1 MKAISRPTKMT
12 AAEAAAVRKA
22 RKGDKS
28 AVESVFRMAEPFVY
42 YNCLKFVGSGHEQ
55 DAQDLTQETLLK
67 AYSRLGS
74 LDNNE
79 RFLSWVLTITLN
91 TCKDFYRKKRD
102 YELFSDTDEKSA
114 QEIYEEMP
122 DEDMK
127 SQTVP
132 EKKVDNEETQKMI
145 RDIVNEL
152 PDEQRIAVTLTYYDF
167 LTSREIA
174 QQLNVNENTVK
185 YRLASARR
193 KIHKRIEE
201 YKAEG
206 IKLYNVAPA
215 SFLSY
220 LSYFLS
226 NEAKEMSEAIFVK
239 LPVASLMA
247 ALSEAGLTIGV
258 ITGSTAGTIVSA
270 VGAALSGVGV
280 FLSAAGGKI
289 VAIIVMTA
297 LVVGATESASSLNNL
312 LFQSKPDRVEVEES
326 TFSGEDASKEYKENH
341 ESSMSESETSPTSQ
355 TEMSSQ
361 QESSSTSE
369 SSSLESQVVY
379 ETSSTAQSS
388 ENTEQSSV
396 NAEASGNASTGNS
409 SGTGESS
416 NNNNTES
423 SNASGE
429 ATSGESSESA
439 GPESSATESSTNE
452 SSTNESSANNSSAS
466 STDESSGTENS
477 TNESS
482 AAESSTNESSHTH
495 TYEETNRVV
504 GENNPDVGYT
514 TTITYTCSECGDT
527 YSETV
532 EHLHTFEY
540 YTSTGPFLSSV
551 SDLTD
556 PEEVWNEWMTR
567 SFPSNRWH
575 DRYCTDTSCA
585 YYEIYQYSGQE
596 RIEDHDF
603 VFESNTHYE
612 ADCTKPG
619 YSRLIYRCSKCKQY
633 VQITYNVQPAL
644 GHDYQDYTRSTD
656 ADGKITIDCTC
667 ARCNTHHIYIEQS
680 REVDADGNTTI
691 HFMCSLCHEDRY
703 ETFGPGEVISE
714 RETGYLSAD
723 RLFVVPERFRLSA

>member
-12 AAEAAAVRKA
+12 AAEAATVRKA

-122 DEDMK
+122 DEDLK

-258 ITGSTAGTIVSA
+258 ITGSTTASIVSA

-297 LVVGATESASSLNNL
+297 LVVGATESAASLNHL

-326 TFSGEDASKEYKENH
+326 TFSEENSSMNHMETH
-341 ESSMSESETSPTSQ
+341 ESSMNESEPSSATQ

-396 NAEASGNASTGNS
+396 STEASGNASAGSNSGTAESSNNTEQSSGSSTKATGNS
-409 SGTGESS
+409 STTNSS
-416 NNNNTES
+416 ETVEASDNDNTES
-423 SNASGE
+423 TASNLSE
-429 ATSGESSESA
+429 SSMMEESSSTTESSESND
-439 GPESSATESSTNE
+439 SQ
-452 SSTNESSANNSSAS
+452 NSS
-466 STDESSGTENS
+466 E
-477 TNESS
+477 
-482 AAESSTNESSHTH
+482 ESSHNYGDYYTDMWETYVLAGEIKQPDGTSLVYPGKSFTIH
-495 TYEETNRVV
+495 HQYYPDGTLRNEAEYSSQIQQYCDGGNCWQPLLSWAREYGYNLDSTYIEDQGVSNINSATTYYDANTYEEIDPNYEDLSNFDYFCVSH
-504 GENNPDVGYT
+504 G
-514 TTITYTCSECGDT
+514 
-527 YSETV
+527 SETRTYW
-532 EHLHTFEY
+532 LY
-540 YTSTGPFLSSV
+540 YDASAPGCDFSLSYNENHYIGSGDLDV
-551 SDLTD
+551 SLNAPDNALKSIGVIENKNYTETPL
-556 PEEVWNEWMTR
+556 PE
-567 SFPSNRWH
+567 S
-575 DRYCTDTSCA
+575 A
-585 YYEIYQYSGQE
+585 YYYNGKDLVRIDGAYLDSLESGCYYW
-596 RIEDHDF
+596 F
-603 VFESNTHYE
+603 VFYFEKRTEN
-612 ADCTKPG
+612 A
-619 YSRLIYRCSKCKQY
+619 LIY
-633 VQITYNVQPAL
+633 IL
-644 GHDYQDYTRSTD
+644 EG
-656 ADGKITIDCTC
+656 
-667 ARCNTHHIYIEQS
+667 
-680 REVDADGNTTI
+680 
-691 HFMCSLCHEDRY
+691 
-703 ETFGPGEVISE
+703 
-714 RETGYLSAD
+714 
-723 RLFVVPERFRLSA
+723 